1 LIHFNITAKTAF
13 KRLKERPKVTTG
25 QRNAEADELLN
36 IINAQIDI
44 ARIAADV
51 IKLRGVKVLELNS
64 ELPIKQK
71 VDYINKFIA
80 DLNV

>member
-1 LIHFNITAKTAF
+1 MIHFNITAKTAF

-64 ELPIKQK
+64 ELPI
-71 VDYINKFIA
+71 
-80 DLNV
+80 

>member
-36 IINAQIDI
+36 IINTQIDI

-64 ELPIKQK
+64 ELPI
-71 VDYINKFIA
+71 
-80 DLNV
+80 

>member
-1 LIHFNITAKTAF
+1 MIHFNITAKTAF

-36 IINAQIDI
+36 IINTQIDI

-64 ELPIKQK
+64 ELPI
-71 VDYINKFIA
+71 
-80 DLNV
+80 